1 MTAILVLGDIMR
13 SLSFIIAA
21 VFCGLAPS
29 IAFADQGSQ
38 CAVCKYALEK
48 SEKKISELKSDGHL
62 DDANVLKALQAACA
76 TAQGITRDQCEGV
89 VNSSS
94 KAMANSLR
102 KGFTQKQVCQEIGL
116 CQKL

>member
-1 MTAILVLGDIMR
+1 MRFLSLITVAAVLG
-13 SLSFIIAA
+13 LVPA
-21 VFCGLAPS
+21 LAL
-29 IAFADQGSQ
+29 ADQGSQ
-38 CAVCKYALEK
+38 CSVCKYALEK

-62 DDANVLKALQAACA
+62 DDANVQKALLAACA

-89 VNSSS
+89 VNSSV

>member
-1 MTAILVLGDIMR
+1 MR
-13 SLSFIIAA
+13 SLSLIFAAA
-21 VFCGLAPS
+21 VIGLAPS
-29 IAFADQGSQ
+29 MAPSIARADQGSQ
-38 CAVCKYALEK
+38 CAVCRYALEK
-48 SEKKISELKSDGHL
+48 SEKKMSELKSDGRL
-62 DDANVLKALQAACA
+62 DDANVQKALLAACA

-102 KGFTQKQVCQEIGL
+102 KGFNQKQVCQEIGL